1 MTDQFTETQISE
13 FKEAFDMFTRDGT
26 LSRSFFFLSGQRE
39 DTHTLKK
46 SNR

>member
-26 LSRSFFFLSGQRE
+26 FEIFFFG
-39 DTHTLKK
+39 TA
-46 SNR
+46 NV